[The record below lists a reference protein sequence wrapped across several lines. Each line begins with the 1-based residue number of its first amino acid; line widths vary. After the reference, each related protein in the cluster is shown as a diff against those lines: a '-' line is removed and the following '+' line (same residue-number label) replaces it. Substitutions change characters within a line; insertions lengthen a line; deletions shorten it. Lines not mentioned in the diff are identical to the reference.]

1 MDNADVQIVP
11 LAQPRPLTL
20 HEREL
25 LDFLLGG
32 PVDSPELRAQAA
44 TAVVNGVCSCGC
56 PSIQLA
62 VNEEAPRARLDG
74 REVIASGDAQIRAE
88 AIGRGGVQTEV
99 TLHVV
104 GDVRNGEG
112 VIWELEVW
120 PTAAEGEQ
128 QPELPPIEE
137 LHFVDL

>member
-1 MDNADVQIVP
+1 MEDADVQLVP
-11 LAQPRPLTL
+11 LADPRPLTSQ
-20 HEREL
+20 EREL

-44 TAVVNGVCSCGC
+44 TAVVAGVCSCGC

-62 VNEEAPRARLDG
+62 VDAEAPRARLDG
-74 REVIASGDAQIRAE
+74 REVIASGAAQIRARR
-88 AIGRGGVQTEV
+88 IGGEDPHTEV

-112 VIWELEVW
+112 LIWELEVW
-120 PTAAEGEQ
+120 PTAADGEQ
-128 QPELPPIEE
+128 TPDLPPIDE
-137 LHFVDL
+137 LQFVDP